1 MGCTKI
7 NMMHIEWC
15 GTSQEIAITPE
26 EDTKENA
33 SAEVAELKEKRT
45 ELQNSIKNVEQHIE
59 RLKSQDTLLTQYSS
73 GLFSAGKDATTS
85 DLLDQTTIGKKNS
98 MYIIVKN
105 LYCALLVSCLG
116 KVKKWHLSMSLYK
129 L

>member
-1 MGCTKI
+1 M
-7 NMMHIEWC
+7 
-15 GTSQEIAITPE
+15 ITPE

-45 ELQNSIKNVEQHIE
+45 ELQNSIKNTEQHIE

-85 DLLDQTTIGKKNS
+85 DLLDQTTIGRIITTNLLRSNHKRITIHQSVKKKKKN
-98 MYIIVKN
+98 
-105 LYCALLVSCLG
+105 
-116 KVKKWHLSMSLYK
+116 
-129 L
+129 